1 MKNKDPLI
9 NWRLIKGL
17 SAETDNDFFCLSLFF
32 FFFDEWKKWS
42 FWCVL
47 IESLFSFLFFTF
59 LFAMDIAVIIK
70 NIFTQMLKVI
80 KVG

>member
-17 SAETDNDFFCLSLFF
+17 SAETDLSPFF
-32 FFFDEWKKWS
+32 FFLMNEKSGVFG
-42 FWCVL
+42 VYTL
-47 IESLFSFLFFTF
+47 YFLFFTF

-80 KVG
+80 KVD

>member
-17 SAETDNDFFCLSLFF
+17 SAETDLSPFF
-32 FFFDEWKKWS
+32 FFFFFLMNEKS
-42 FWCVL
+42 GVFGVYTL
-47 IESLFSFLFFTF
+47 SFLFFTF
-59 LFAMDIAVIIK
+59 LFAMDITVIIK

-80 KVG
+80 KVD